1 MVVNVFVSYARDD
14 VLDDKNLIDEFLK
27 HGKARQR
34 NREIEIFKDTE
45 RIDFG
50 DVWKSKID
58 SALNQADIAL
68 LFISANFIASD
79 FIFEHELKVLLQ
91 KHKDEGIVIM
101 PILLGFCEWDIIE
114 DLAQFQIFPDPNE
127 PLRSMNTSVFEG
139 KAMEFFSQ
147 VMPRR
152 YPLHEKTTEALS
164 QVPLSMRR
172 SEEPMPMAKLTPEI
186 LINEIEQEKGRFHE
200 KLNIAN
206 IYEELIQWG
215 QENLVSPNR
224 GEIKMGQYNPKHKLG
239 SASFIYCKNGS
250 FQTED
255 RYHLFR
261 ISINGGISPSF
272 WWNTSNYSNTDKK
285 PFNDFDFQA
294 EVLRRFSV
302 LGLNTYGGEVNDSS
316 EIKAISGTNVFSK
329 RDFFVDPTTLK
340 RGFNTRGFLEIIE
353 YVIERI
359 ENH

>member
-1 MVVNVFVSYARDD
+1 
-14 VLDDKNLIDEFLK
+14 
-27 HGKARQR
+27 
-34 NREIEIFKDTE
+34 
-45 RIDFG
+45 
-50 DVWKSKID
+50 
-58 SALNQADIAL
+58 
-68 LFISANFIASD
+68 
-79 FIFEHELKVLLQ
+79 
-91 KHKDEGIVIM
+91 
-101 PILLGFCEWDIIE
+101 
-114 DLAQFQIFPDPNE
+114 
-127 PLRSMNTSVFEG
+127 MNTAVFEG

-147 VMPRR
+147 VMPRK
-152 YPLHEKTTEALS
+152 YPVHKKTTEGLIFRLS
-164 QVPLSMRR
+164 EPQG
-172 SEEPMPMAKLTPEI
+172 EPMPMAKLTPEI
-186 LINEIEQEKGRFHE
+186 LINEIEQQKGAFQG

-215 QENLVSPNR
+215 QENLVSLNR

-261 ISINGGISPSF
+261 ISITGGISPSF

-302 LGLNTYGGEVNDSS
+302 LGLNTYGGEVDDSS

-329 RDFFVDPTTLK
+329 RDFFVDPATLK
-340 RGFNTRGFLEIIE
+340 HGFNTKGFLDVIE
-353 YVIERI
+353 YVIKRI
-359 ENH
+359 ENY

>member
-1 MVVNVFVSYARDD
+1 MVVNIFVSYARDD
-14 VLDDKNLIDEFLK
+14 ILEEKNLIDEFLK

-34 NREIEIFKDTE
+34 NGELEIFKDTE

-91 KHKDEGIVIM
+91 KHRDEGIVIL

-127 PLRSMNTSVFEG
+127 PLRSMNPSVFEG

-147 VMPRR
+147 VMPRK
-152 YPLHEKTTEALS
+152 YPVRQQTTRALR
-164 QVPLSMRR
+164 QVPQPPPPEPPLS
-172 SEEPMPMAKLTPEI
+172 MAKLTPEI
-186 LINEIEQEKGRFHE
+186 LINEIEKQKGAFQG
-200 KLNIAN
+200 KLSIAN
-206 IYEELIQWG
+206 IYQDLIQWG
-215 QENLVSPNR
+215 QENLVLLNR
-224 GEIKMGQYNPKHKLG
+224 GEIKMGQYNPKHNLG

-272 WWNTSNYSNTDKK
+272 WWNTNNYSNTDKK

-294 EVLRRFSV
+294 EILRRFSV
-302 LGLNTYGGEVNDSS
+302 LGLSTYGGEVDESS
-316 EIKAISGTNVFSK
+316 DIKAISGTNIFSK

-340 RGFNTRGFLEIIE
+340 NGFDMKGFIEVIE